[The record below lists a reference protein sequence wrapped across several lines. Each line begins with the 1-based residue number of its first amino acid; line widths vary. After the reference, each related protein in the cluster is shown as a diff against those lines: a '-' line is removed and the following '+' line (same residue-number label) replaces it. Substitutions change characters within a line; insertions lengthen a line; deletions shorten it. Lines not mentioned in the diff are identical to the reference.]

1 MVATPSVLVIDR
13 SAVGTNVSVS
23 VAVLLPGV
31 GSTVPPGRATV
42 AVFDRVPVAAAEIV
56 PVTVKV
62 AVPLGAR
69 VTEELIEPEPEPGHD
84 EPADAEHV
92 HVTPVRAAGMV
103 SVTVAAVIVEGPAF
117 EATIV
122 YVTGVPGT

>member
-1 MVATPSVLVIDR
+1 MPGTLVVTPSVLVIDR
-13 SAVGTNVSVS
+13 SAVGVSVSVS
-23 VAVLLPGV
+23 VAELLPGV

-42 AVFDRVPVAAAEIV
+42 AVFDSVPVAPAVMV
-56 PVTVKV
+56 PVTVNV
-62 AVPLGAR
+62 AVPLGRR
-69 VTEELIEPEPEPGHD
+69 VTEELIEPDPEPGHD

-92 HVTPVRAAGMV
+92 HVTPVNAAGIV

-122 YVTGVPGT
+122 